1 MTSLAKYPNAYAEDS
16 TGADRA
22 LMTEPPKDDLVR
34 FLEDRFA
41 CAQSCTECA
50 RACALLVS
58 STDLGSVAPQV
69 HGPVRAVPSEGQ
81 PDAPHGLRRALLLS
95 VEVCD
100 ATCRLLSEEA
110 HQDEYGLRL
119 QVEWCRA
126 VALECAHVCDR
137 TRDAADCAERC
148 RVCARACTDF
158 LATLG

>member
-1 MTSLAKYPNAYAEDS
+1 
-16 TGADRA
+16 
-22 LMTEPPKDDLVR
+22 MTEPPKDDLVR

-58 STDLGSVAPQV
+58 STDMGPVAQQV
-69 HGPVRAVPSEGQ
+69 HGPARAVPPEGSAQ
-81 PDAPHGLRRALLLS
+81 PDGPQGDDKADAPQDLRRALLLS

-126 VALECAHVCDR
+126 VTLEAAHACDR
-137 TRDAADCAERC
+137 ARDAADCAELC
-148 RVCARACTDF
+148 RACARACTDF